1 MTPALLRACGQALY
15 GQQWQAPLSRD
26 LDVALRTVLR
36 WAAGEFGMPAGI
48 AGELRALL
56 VRRGVDI
63 AELAA
68 RLPAGN
74 YILDTTIGTV

>member
-1 MTPALLRACGQALY
+1 MTPALLRACGEALY
-15 GQQWQAPLSRD
+15 GQQWQAALSRD
-26 LDVALRTVLR
+26 LKVSLRTTQR

-68 RLPAGN
+68 RLPAGAR
-74 YILDTTIGTV
+74 GSQKGH